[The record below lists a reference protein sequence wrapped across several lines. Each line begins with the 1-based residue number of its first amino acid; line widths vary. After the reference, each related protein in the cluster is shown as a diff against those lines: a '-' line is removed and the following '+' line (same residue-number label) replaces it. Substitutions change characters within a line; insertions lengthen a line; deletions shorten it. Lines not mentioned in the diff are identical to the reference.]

1 MACCVSTACCTYGVL
16 CGVVIVRSRVAW
28 RCVSATGCDI
38 WSWPF
43 NLRWYGHL
51 SILTWIKVLYIQNTF
66 TGSEFLIS
74 ITLKWKFFFLR
85 NSFNRMQEHFQIN
98 IFYSIRA
105 VACIAV
111 CLFFLEIEMIK
122 HGLQNKNKDHV
133 FGTYL

>member
-1 MACCVSTACCTYGVL
+1 MEVYHTTLNISKIKT
-16 CGVVIVRSRVAW
+16 VILNNKDSY
-28 RCVSATGCDI
+28 S
-38 WSWPF
+38 
-43 NLRWYGHL
+43 
-51 SILTWIKVLYIQNTF
+51 
-66 TGSEFLIS
+66 LIR
-74 ITLKWKFFFLR
+74 FFFYEKSLIYKNQLLESESFFFKR